1 MSRKHLTIGIFGFGT
16 VAQGFVAA
24 LEQSRGI
31 SAEIKQIVVRD
42 AQKARPAAPAPISA
56 DADRILKDPSIN
68 VVVELTDDAV
78 AAFAITK
85 AALAAGKSVITANK
99 RLIAEHFAELVAL
112 QKYYGVPVLYEAAA
126 CGSIPI
132 IRNLEEYY
140 DNDLLRGLEGI
151 FNGSSN
157 YVLSKVFRDGLS
169 FQDALELA
177 FDEGFLE
184 SDPRL
189 DLEGIDAAYKLSILI
204 AHAFGVIIAPEEIPT
219 FGISNLGN
227 PELRFARENGW
238 KLKLVARA
246 SAEGEQIRA
255 VVVPQFVPVGH
266 RLYSV
271 EEEYNAVVLEGKFLE
286 GQMLLGKGAGSHPTG
301 SAVLSDLSALSYGY
315 GYEYRKLGAEF
326 SEFLESSAVLNSER
340 SAENFAQVFQNSTLL
355 LDSVNSENSAT
366 DFEARVYFRYTD
378 AAVLSEIQFTE
389 IEESFRARDYAYIT
403 GKVQLHELLRLQRSG
418 QWKDLFFAFLP
429 ESKGTVHDRVHADN
443 HAVLTV

>member
-1 MSRKHLTIGIFGFGT
+1 M
-16 VAQGFVAA
+16 
-24 LEQSRGI
+24 
-31 SAEIKQIVVRD
+31 
-42 AQKARPAAPAPISA
+42 
-56 DADRILKDPSIN
+56 
-68 VVVELTDDAV
+68 
-78 AAFAITK
+78 
-85 AALAAGKSVITANK
+85 
-99 RLIAEHFAELVAL
+99 
-112 QKYYGVPVLYEAAA
+112 
-126 CGSIPI
+126 
-132 IRNLEEYY
+132 
-140 DNDLLRGLEGI
+140 
-151 FNGSSN
+151 
-157 YVLSKVFRDGLS
+157 LSKVFRDGLS

-246 SAEGEQIRA
+246 SAEDDQIRA
-255 VVVPQFVPVGH
+255 IVAPQFVPVGH

-315 GYEYRKLGAEF
+315 GYEYRKLREPI
-326 SEFLESSAVLNSER
+326 
-340 SAENFAQVFQNSTLL
+340 ENQLPAN
-355 LDSVNSENSAT
+355 
-366 DFEARVYFRYTD
+366 FEARVYFRYTD
-378 AAVLSEIQFTE
+378 ASVLSEIQFTE

-418 QWKDLFFAFLP
+418 KWKDLFFAFLP
-429 ESKGTVHDRVHADN
+429 EGKGSVSANVSVEEGI
-443 HAVLTV
+443 AVNV

>member
-1 MSRKHLTIGIFGFGT
+1 MSRKHLNIGLFGYGT

-24 LEQSRGI
+24 LSHSRGI

-42 AQKARPAAPAPISA
+42 THKARPAAPAPIST
-56 DADRILKDPSIN
+56 DRDRILQDPHIN
-68 VVVELTDDAV
+68 VVVELTDDAD
-78 AAFAITK
+78 AALEIVE
-85 AALAAGKSVITANK
+85 AALAHGKAVITANK
-99 RLIAEHFAELVAL
+99 RLIAHHFARLVAL
-112 QKYYGVPVLYEAAA
+112 QAQYQLPILYEAAA

-177 FDEGFLE
+177 FDGGFLE

-204 AHAFGVIIAPEEIPT
+204 AHAFGVIIAPEAIPA
-219 FGISNLGN
+219 FGISNLGY

-246 SAEGEQIRA
+246 SAEGQQIRA
-255 VVVPQFVPVGH
+255 IVAPQFVPASH
-266 RLYSV
+266 RLWAL
-271 EEEYNAVVLEGKFLE
+271 EEEYNAVVLEGAFLE

-315 GYEYRKLGAEF
+315 RYEYRKLREPI
-326 SEFLESSAVLNSER
+326 
-340 SAENFAQVFQNSTLL
+340 ENQLP
-355 LDSVNSENSAT
+355 VN
-366 DFEARVYFRYTD
+366 FVARVYFRYTD
-378 AAVLSEIQFTE
+378 PAVLSEIQFTE
-389 IEESFRARDYAYIT
+389 IEESFRARDYAYLT
-403 GKVQLHELLRLQRSG
+403 GKVQLHEILRLQRSG
-418 QWKDLFFAFLP
+418 KWKDLFFAFLP
-429 ESKGTVHDRVHADN
+429 EEVGNPRVAATQLAAVAAD
-443 HAVLTV
+443 

>member
-1 MSRKHLTIGIFGFGT
+1 MSRAHLNIAIFGFGT

-24 LEQSRGI
+24 LEQAKGI
-31 SAEIKQIVVRD
+31 SANIVKIVVRD
-42 AQKARPAAPAPISA
+42 PSKPRSLPANLFTTDRNTVFA
-56 DADRILKDPSIN
+56 DPHIN
-68 VVVELTDDAV
+68 VVVELTDDAD
-78 AAFAITK
+78 
-85 AALAAGKSVITANK
+85 AALEIVRAALESEKAVITANK

-112 QKYYGVPVLYEAAA
+112 QRKHGLPILYEAAA

-157 YVLSKVFRDGLS
+157 YVLSKVFRDGLD
-169 FQDALELA
+169 FQEALDLA
-177 FDEGFLE
+177 YDEGFLE

-204 AHAFGVIIAPEEIPT
+204 AHAFGVIVAPEDIPA

-246 SAEGEQIRA
+246 AGEGDQVHAIVA
-255 VVVPQFVPVGH
+255 PQFVPPGH
-266 RLYSV
+266 RLFAV
-271 EEEYNAVVLEGKFLE
+271 EEEYNAVVLEGAFLE

-315 GYEYRKLGAEF
+315 GYEYRKLGPGWTGEEVGHSQEQDAE
-326 SEFLESSAVLNSER
+326 EHYPLLADKVL
-340 SAENFAQVFQNSTLL
+340 
-355 LDSVNSENSAT
+355 
-366 DFEARVYFRYTD
+366 RVYFRYAD
-378 AAVLSEIQFTE
+378 ATILGEVEFVEIQ
-389 IEESFRARDYAYIT
+389 ESFRSREYAYLT
-403 GKVQLHELLRLQRSG
+403 GRVKLSELQRLQRSG
-418 QWKDLFFAFLP
+418 LLRGVFFALLP
-429 ESKGTVHDRVHADN
+429 EEPV
-443 HAVLTV
+443 AVRQVQAPVPVGANA

>member
-56 DADRILKDPSIN
+56 DRNSILLDPTIN
-68 VVVELTDDAV
+68 VVVELTDDAD
-78 AAFAITK
+78 AAFEITK
-85 AALAAGKSVITANK
+85 SALASGKAVITANK

-112 QKYYGVPVLYEAAA
+112 QKYYGLPVLYEAAA

-189 DLEGIDAAYKLSILI
+189 DLDGIDAAYKLSILI

-246 SAEGEQIRA
+246 AAVGEQIRA
-255 VVVPQFVPVGH
+255 IVVPQFVPVGH

-315 GYEYRKLGAEF
+315 AYEYRKLGAEF
-326 SEFLESSAVLNSER
+326 SEFAESISVLNLGR
-340 SAENFAQVFQNSTLL
+340 SYENFAAAFQNSTL
-355 LDSVNSENSAT
+355 SRYSPNSGNSAPN
-366 DFEARVYFRYTD
+366 FEARVYFRYTD
-378 AAVLSEIQFTE
+378 ASVLSEIQFTE

-403 GKVQLHELLRLQRSG
+403 GTVHLHELLRLQRAG
-418 QWKDLFFAFLP
+418 RWKDLFFAFLP
-429 ESKGTVHDRVHADN
+429 EGKSSVSRSVREAERV
-443 HAVLTV
+443 AVAV